1 MTSSKYIVF
10 VTTLSVFWPR
20 NVVKRT
26 CYQSAAQQVGLAAPM
41 IGWTCACMHVEPER
55 LSTSS
60 DTGVINFKNG
70 QFFGPP
76 CENLRNEL

>member
-1 MTSSKYIVF
+1 MWKIGLHFITYYLNNLLFMTSSKYIVF

-41 IGWTCACMHVEPER
+41 IG
-55 LSTSS
+55 
-60 DTGVINFKNG
+60 
-70 QFFGPP
+70 
-76 CENLRNEL
+76 